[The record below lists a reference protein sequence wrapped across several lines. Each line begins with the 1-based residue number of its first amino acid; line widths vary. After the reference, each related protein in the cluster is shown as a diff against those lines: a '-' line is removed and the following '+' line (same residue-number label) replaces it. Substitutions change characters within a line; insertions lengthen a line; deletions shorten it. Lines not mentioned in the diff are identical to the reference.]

1 MNSTVSKTENG
12 RAMLSSKFAVCGS
25 KKSRFMKE
33 QKAKGLLSSLSLKT
47 PLTKVSLLGN
57 ILF

>member
-1 MNSTVSKTENG
+1 MNSTVSKTKNG

-25 KKSRFMKE
+25 KISRFMKE